1 MRISRD
7 PVWGEEYRLTSN
19 AAVDEHRLEMP
30 QGPALVP
37 ILLDSGVLARPG
49 SRKRGVMPAPL
60 AYRFDHLHVFCSD
73 VDATERWFVE
83 GLGAAL
89 VERRLSRGVRTSEL
103 NLGGAHIL
111 IRAAREGE
119 QLASGGARRF
129 GADHFGLRVVDVDAT
144 VAELRR
150 RGVTIDVEPWDFGPA
165 LRIAFVKGPDDVR
178 IELVQ
183 PKEPPTD
190 PSA

>member
-1 MRISRD
+1 M
-7 PVWGEEYRLTSN
+7 L
-19 AAVDEHRLEMP
+19 
-30 QGPALVP
+30 
-37 ILLDSGVLARPG
+37 
-49 SRKRGVMPAPL
+49 APL
-60 AYRFDHLHVFCSD
+60 EYRFDHLHVFCSD

-83 GLGAAL
+83 GLGATL

-103 NLGGAHIL
+103 QLGGAQIL

-119 QLASGGARRF
+119 QLASGGGRRF

-150 RGVTIDVEPWDFGPA
+150 CGVMIDVEPWDFGPM

-183 PKEPPTD
+183 TKEPLTD
-190 PSA
+190 PNPKDGALGGPH